1 MNDEPKEVPS
11 DASQLKGKTGL
22 MRLRNAALYSV
33 SGLRA
38 AYANEAAFRQ
48 EVWVAAVLIPLAC
61 FMPASG
67 AGKAL
72 MIGSV
77 LLVLVVEILNTAVE
91 ALADRISNE
100 IHVLIKNAKDFGSA
114 AVMLALINVVLVWLF
129 VLFG

>member
-1 MNDEPKEVPS
+1 MNDEPKEAPP

-22 MRLRNAALYSV
+22 MRLRNAALYSA
-33 SGLRA
+33 SGLRV
-38 AYANEAAFRQ
+38 AYANEEAFRQ
-48 EVWVAAVLIPLAC
+48 EVWAAAVLIPLAC

-67 AGKAL
+67 TGKAL

-100 IHVLIKNAKDFGSA
+100 IHVLIRNAKDFGSA
-114 AVMLALINVVLVWLF
+114 AVMIALINVVLVWLF